1 MTADAL
7 FSAEATENRPPV
19 DALFS
24 AEATQNRPTALD
36 PAGVAAA
43 ASATA
48 AAATVRRITV
58 ADTARVR
65 ALRLEMLADTP
76 LAFLETLAQAAARP
90 HAEYRRRAAQ
100 FAAGDERAQFI
111 AERDGRVVG
120 QVGGLFLPAVDVAT
134 TVVFAVYVTPTCR
147 GSGVLE
153 LLIDA
158 VAAWSRAAGRPR
170 LLLEVVTGNARALRA
185 YQRIGFTDTGKRQ
198 PHPTI
203 SGLTELVMT
212 RPA

>member
-7 FSAEATENRPPV
+7 FSESV
-19 DALFS
+19 
-24 AEATQNRPTALD
+24 
-36 PAGVAAA
+36 
-43 ASATA
+43 ATA
-48 AAATVRRITV
+48 SVATASVATASVATASVATASVATASVATVRRVTV
-58 ADTARVR
+58 DDTARVR

-76 LAFLETLAQAAARP
+76 LAFLETLAQAAARA
-90 HAEYRRRAAQ
+90 HAEYRRRTAQ

-120 QVGGLFLPAVDVAT
+120 QACGLVQPATDPTT
-134 TVVFAVYVTPTCR
+134 TVVFAVYVSPICR
-147 GSGVLE
+147 GSGALE

-185 YQRIGFTDTGKRQ
+185 YQRLGFTDIGQRQ

-203 SGLTELVMT
+203 AGLTELVMT